1 MGVPATPLHALANA
15 AVTHD
20 WSNYT
25 LEEFVESVPDFLVE
39 HEDELVKLA
48 LKELDYVGELRVTR
62 EPSGT

>member
-1 MGVPATPLHALANA
+1 M
-15 AVTHD
+15 THD

-25 LEEFVESVPDFLVE
+25 FEEFVESVPDFLVE